1 MFFCRG
7 ASSRSNSNP
16 TVRICHMR
24 FPAVRVA
31 FLTLVPLLAG
41 AAGKREINAVPTPAP
56 GTAIALVGARL
67 IDGRGGQPVADS
79 IVVIEG
85 NKITTAGPRASVR
98 IPAGAT
104 RIDAAGLTVLPGLVD
119 SHLHTKTPAT
129 TARPF
134 LLNGVTSF
142 RDPGHP
148 FAYYETVGSAPLP
161 LPRIFLTGSHLDGHP
176 PIWPD
181 QARVVTDPADARR
194 AVEENLAGG
203 ASAIK
208 IYFRL
213 PLESIRAACE
223 AATQRG
229 VIVTAHLELIDTIP
243 AIEAGV
249 RGIEHLTSFGTDL
262 APRKAAERFRAVVAA
277 NPRARTVERFNLWAA
292 VDLDDTSKTKPLLDL
307 LVRKRV
313 VISPTLDIFEF
324 RPGDNGATEN
334 HVLAF
339 KNLLRFAG
347 MCHRAGVA
355 FAVGSHTRAPH
366 AKTGWAYH
374 RELEL
379 FVEAGFTPLDALH
392 AATLGTARFLG
403 IEDRLGTIEPG
414 KLADLLLVA
423 GNPAQDIRAMYD
435 VKGVLLNGT
444 WVRRPE

>member
-1 MFFCRG
+1 MR
-7 ASSRSNSNP
+7 
-16 TVRICHMR
+16 TYHMK
-24 FPAVRVA
+24 FPAVQFA
-31 FLTLVPLLAG
+31 LLTLAPLLVS
-41 AAGKREINAVPTPAP
+41 AAGKREINAMPTPAP
-56 GTAIALVGARL
+56 GAAIALVGARL

-79 IVVIEG
+79 VVLIEG
-85 NKITTAGPRASVR
+85 NKITAAGPRASVR

-104 RIDAAGLTVLPGLVD
+104 RVDAAGLTVLPGLVD
-119 SHLHTKTPAT
+119 SHLHTKTPAK

-148 FAYYETVGSAPLP
+148 FAYYETVGAAPEP

-181 QARVVTDPADARR
+181 QARVVSDPADARR
-194 AVEENLAGG
+194 AVEENLARG

-223 AATQRG
+223 AATHRG
-229 VIVTAHLELIDTIP
+229 VIVTAHLELVDP
-243 AIEAGV
+243 AAAIEAGV
-249 RGIEHLTSFGTDL
+249 RGIEHLTSFGPAL
-262 APRKAAERFRAVVAA
+262 APREAVERFRAAVAA
-277 NPRARTVERFNLWAA
+277 NPRTRTLERPRLWAT
-292 VDLDDTSKTKPLLDL
+292 VDLDDTSKTKPLLEL

-313 VISPTLDIFEF
+313 IISPTLDIFEF
-324 RPGDNGATEN
+324 RPGDKGATEI
-334 HVLAF
+334 HVRAF

-366 AKTGWAYH
+366 AKMGWAYQ

-379 FVEAGFTPLDALH
+379 LVEAGFTPLAALH

-403 IEDRLGTIEPG
+403 IEDRVGTIEPG

-423 GNPAQDIRAMYD
+423 GNPAQDIRAMYQ

-444 WVRRPE
+444 WVRRPDRLNAGEASAAASRR